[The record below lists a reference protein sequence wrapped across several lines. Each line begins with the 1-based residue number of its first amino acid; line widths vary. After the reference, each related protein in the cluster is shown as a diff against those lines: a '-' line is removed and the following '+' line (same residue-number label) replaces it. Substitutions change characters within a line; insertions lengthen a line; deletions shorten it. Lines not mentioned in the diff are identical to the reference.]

1 MITVNKI
8 TTRDGLEGLKPVWN
22 SLLAESAANSITLTW
37 EWLTTW
43 WDVFGAD
50 RELNILV
57 ASDREQV
64 IGIAPLLKRTVQHY
78 GLLPFRRLE
87 LLASGE
93 DEADEICSDYLDF
106 IIRNGREEETVKAL
120 LDYLF
125 KTDSDWDEILLTD
138 LAAESRNLPALKS
151 LCEATGTKCEVM
163 RDQIGTYL
171 SLPGD
176 WEELVG
182 GLSQNFRR
190 KIQKDRR
197 TLAAAGG
204 SLQII
209 DSNEGFDEAFDAL
222 IRLHQQR
229 WTGRGEPGVFASEK
243 FTRFHK
249 MVAPKLLDKGWLQ
262 LFIVNYQGEPV
273 SALYAFTYN
282 RKMYY
287 YQGGFSEAKSAL
299 TSPGTLVQSYA
310 VETAIQMG
318 LCEYDFLK
326 GGESGYKT
334 KWGGQTR
341 SIIQMRLAQ
350 ADSKEVL
357 YSTTTRVLD
366 GLRSIKRVLKTTA
379 I

>member
-22 SLLAESAANSITLTW
+22 SLLAESAANCVTLTW

-57 ASDREQV
+57 ASDGREI

-106 IIRNGREEETVKAL
+106 IIRNGREGETVHAL

-138 LAAESRNLPALKS
+138 MAAESRSLPALKK

-171 SLPGD
+171 SLPAD
-176 WEELVG
+176 WDELVG

-197 TLAAAGG
+197 TLAANGG
-204 SLQII
+204 SLQIT
-209 DSNEGFDEAFDAL
+209 DSREGFDEAFDAL
-222 IRLHQQR
+222 VRLHQQR
-229 WTGRGEPGVFASEK
+229 WTSRGEPGVFASEK
-243 FTRFHK
+243 FTRFHRT
-249 MVAPKLLDKGWLQ
+249 VAPKLLDKGWLQ
-262 LFIVNYQGEPV
+262 LFIVNFGGEPV

-282 RKMYY
+282 GKMYY

-299 TSPGTLVQSYA
+299 ASPGTLVQSYA
-310 VETAIQMG
+310 VETAIKMG
-318 LCEYDFLK
+318 LSEYDFLK

-341 SIIQMRLAQ
+341 SIIQIRLAQ
-350 ADSKEVL
+350 PDSKEVL

-366 GLRSIKRVLKTTA
+366 GLRSIKRA
-379 I
+379 

>member
-8 TTRDGLEGLKPVWN
+8 TTRDELDRLEPVWN
-22 SLLAESAANSITLTW
+22 RLLAESAANSITLTW
-37 EWLTTW
+37 EWLVTW

-57 ASDREQV
+57 ASDGQEI

-106 IIRNGREEETVKAL
+106 IIRKGREEATVKAL

-125 KTDSDWDEILLTD
+125 KTDCDWDEILLTD
-138 LAAESRNLPALKS
+138 VAAESINLPMLKN
-151 LCEATGTKCEVM
+151 LCETTGTKCEVM
-163 RDQIGTYL
+163 RDQFCTYL
-171 SLPGD
+171 TLPGG
-176 WEELVG
+176 WEEFVE

-197 TLAAAGG
+197 ALAAGG
-204 SLQII
+204 GRLQII
-209 DSNEGFDEAFDAL
+209 DSREEFEPAFDAL

-243 FTRFHK
+243 FTRFHRL
-249 MVAPKLLDKGWLQ
+249 VAPKLLDKGWLR
-262 LFIVNYQGEPV
+262 LFMVYFRDEPV

-287 YQGGFSEAKSAL
+287 YQGGFTEARGAL

-310 VETAIQMG
+310 VETAIKMG
-318 LCEYDFLK
+318 LYEYDFLK

-350 ADSKEVL
+350 PDSKEAL
-357 YSTTTRVLD
+357 YSTTTKVLE
-366 GLRSIKRVLKTTA
+366 GLRSIKRALKTTA

>member
-8 TTRDGLEGLKPVWN
+8 TTRDGLDRLEPAWN
-22 SLLAESAANSITLTW
+22 SLLADSAANSITLTW

-43 WDVFGAD
+43 WEVFGAD

-57 ASDREQV
+57 ANDGQEV

-106 IIRNGREEETVKAL
+106 ITRKGREEEAVGAL

-125 KTDSDWDEILLTD
+125 KTDSEWDEILLTD
-138 LAAESRNLPALKS
+138 VAAESRNLPLLKN
-151 LCEATGTKCEVM
+151 LCETTGTKCEVM
-163 RDQIGTYL
+163 RDQSGTYL
-171 SLPGD
+171 TLPGD

-197 TLAAAGG
+197 TLAAGG
-204 SLQII
+204 GRLQIV
-209 DSNEGFDEAFDAL
+209 DTREGFDTAFDAL

-243 FTRFHK
+243 FTRFHRL
-249 MVAPKLLDKGWLQ
+249 VAPRLLDKGWLQ
-262 LFIVNYQGEPV
+262 LFIVHFQDEPV

-287 YQGGFSEAKSAL
+287 YQGGFTEARSAL

-310 VETAIQMG
+310 VEAAIKMG
-318 LCEYDFLK
+318 LSEYDFLK
-326 GGESGYKT
+326 GGASGYKT

-350 ADSKEVL
+350 PDSKEVL

-366 GLRSIKRVLKTTA
+366 GLRSIKRALKTTA